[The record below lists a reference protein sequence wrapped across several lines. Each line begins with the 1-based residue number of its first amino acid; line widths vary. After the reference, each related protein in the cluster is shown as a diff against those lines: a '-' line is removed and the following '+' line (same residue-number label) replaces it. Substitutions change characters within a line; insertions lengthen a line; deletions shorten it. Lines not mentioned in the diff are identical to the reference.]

1 MEHGDM
7 KEEIKK
13 TERRNHF
20 VEDFSL
26 SIKQCDRVFCSAKR
40 TQKVEVQKL

>member
-1 MEHGDM
+1 M

-13 TERRNHF
+13 TERLNHF

-26 SIKQCDRVFCSAKR
+26 SIKQCDRSF
-40 TQKVEVQKL
+40 